1 MDELLNWVLNRLSE
15 KSTWLGI
22 VGILSAFGVYV
33 SPDLGEA
40 IATAGLAVGSAIA
53 LFIKDKGADDA
64 P

>member
-22 VGILSAFGVYV
+22 VGLCSAFGVYI

-40 IATAGLAVGSAIA
+40 IATAGLAVGAA
-53 LFIKDKGADDA
+53 VAVLVKDKGADDA
-64 P
+64 D

>member
-15 KSTWLGI
+15 KSTWVGV

-40 IATAGLAVGSAIA
+40 IAAAGLAITGVIA
-53 LFIKDKGADDA
+53 FVVKDKGADDA
-64 P
+64 L